1 MDGPMPKDGE
11 LEYPD
16 AEDALAPDDTFR
28 ILLVDCDEQIE
39 RLKEACTDVGYVV
52 VGAASM
58 AAGIKFLNGK
68 DHVDVIVVA
77 AHLDGDSPFEL
88 LHFVRNN
95 ELHKDT
101 MFLILSLEPGV
112 HGAFL
117 DKNAARAGMAL
128 GADAY
133 FVMQQFDEDVLVA
146 EIQKLQPLLPALQ
159 HAASAEEKRKAE

>member
-1 MDGPMPKDGE
+1 MANNGE

-39 RLKEACTDVGYVV
+39 RLKEACKDVGYVV
-52 VGAASM
+52 VGADSM
-58 AAGIKFLNGK
+58 TAAIAFLNGK
-68 DHVDVIVVA
+68 DHVDVIVAA

-95 ELHKDT
+95 KQHKDV

-112 HGAFL
+112 HAAFL
-117 DKNAARAGMAL
+117 DRNAARAGMAL

-133 FVMQQFDEDVLVA
+133 FVMPEFDEGQLVVQ
-146 EIQKLQPLLPALQ
+146 IHKLQPLLPALQ
-159 HAASAEEKRKAE
+159 HGTTPAERRRSE